1 MSHDAKAVMDAL
13 HNHALLVIDQRSP
26 VAAKQPV
33 ENVPSYPFTASFPGD
48 GGWVSDE
55 LFAGALKNG
64 THTFFTLFLVP
75 FSLPEGLHMCLG
87 YPEAMKARVQA
98 DMTLGGTVSEVTS
111 IRYQLIERPWGPTQ
125 VNHMGY
131 QLEIAFREKHG

>member
-64 THTFFTLFLVP
+64 THTFFSRCFWCR
-75 FSLPEGLHMCLG
+75 SALPEGLHMCIG

-98 DMTLGGTVSEVTS
+98 DMTLGGTVSEVMVFAIS
-111 IRYQLIERPWGPTQ
+111 
-125 VNHMGY
+125 
-131 QLEIAFREKHG
+131 